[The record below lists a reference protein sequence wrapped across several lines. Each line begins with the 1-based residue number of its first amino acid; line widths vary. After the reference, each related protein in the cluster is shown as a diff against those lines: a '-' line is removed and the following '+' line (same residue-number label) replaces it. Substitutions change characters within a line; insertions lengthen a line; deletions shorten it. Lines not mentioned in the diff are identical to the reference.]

1 LTGLKHL
8 TALHADGDG
17 GGGEQAEGE
26 AAEDEEPTKNVE
38 LKGSKDTEI
47 VFSGKSKVAHLE
59 SKGAW
64 GAQVIGTLTVRKDIP
79 SGKHWL
85 QVNGQQVRTRV
96 IPFVRSGAG
105 CPLKTTLKTLAR
117 LATLKMVIATS
128 TLRP

>member
-1 LTGLKHL
+1 M
-8 TALHADGDG
+8 
-17 GGGEQAEGE
+17 GGEQAEGE
-26 AAEDEEPTKNVE
+26 AADDEEPTKNVE

-59 SKGAW
+59 GKGVW

-96 IPFVRSGAG
+96 IPFVSSGTRWMGAALLIENYTDNDDSWYLG
-105 CPLKTTLKTLAR
+105 TMMADLHACR
-117 LATLKMVIATS
+117 
-128 TLRP
+128 